1 MRGFR
6 WGLLWLIVAGLLAW
20 FCVSLAEGAE
30 NRYVLIECA
39 DLTADGCQ
47 DLVQIGEWEISLR
60 VGLGGQKYA
69 VPQTIGEFH
78 GRWPTSII
86 IKDVVGSDLPDL
98 TIRFEDGHREVFEQL
113 ENGRFRPGV
122 SS

>member
-6 WGLLWLIVAGLLAW
+6 WGLLWLIAVGLLAW
-20 FCVSLAEGAE
+20 FCSSLAEEAE
-30 NRYVLIECA
+30 NRYVLIERT

-69 VPQTIGEFH
+69 VPRTIGEIR
-78 GRWPTSII
+78 GKIPVSMEVA
-86 IKDVVGSDLPDL
+86 DVLGNSLPDL
-98 TIRFEDGHREVFEQL
+98 TVNFEDGHTEVFEQL
-113 ENGRFRPGV
+113 DNGQFRRG
-122 SS
+122 